1 MTPLQLHTYQT
12 PNGHKASIMLE
23 ETGLPYEVHT
33 VDIERGDQRSPAF
46 LVLNP
51 NNKIPVVVDPD
62 RGRTVVESGA
72 ILFYLADRAGVMQP
86 GDEEARTTVLQWVLV
101 QAAHVGPTLGQYW
114 NFAVFAD
121 EKLPTVI
128 ARFEREARR
137 VFGVLDGQLAGHE
150 HLAGAEYG
158 IADVMTWPWINAAT
172 HKLGFTLDTH
182 PHLARWFEAVG
193 RRPAVQRGL
202 LVPASSKGHAD
213 AT

>member
-23 ETGLPYEVHT
+23 ETGLPYEVCV

-46 LVLNP
+46 LALNA

-62 RGRTVVESGA
+62 RGRRVIESGA
-72 ILFYLADRAGVMQP
+72 ILFYLADRAGVLQP
-86 GDEEARTTVLQWVLV
+86 GSEDERTTVLQWVLF

-121 EKLPTVI
+121 EKLPPVI

-137 VFGVLDGQLAGHE
+137 VFGVLDGQLARHE

-158 IADVMTWPWINAAT
+158 IADVMTWPWINAAAD
-172 HKLGFTLDTH
+172 KLGFALDTH
-182 PHLARWFEAVG
+182 PHLARWFAAVG
-193 RRPAVQRGL
+193 ARPAVQRGL
-202 LVPASSKGHAD
+202 LVPALPAHAD
-213 AT
+213 AA

>member
-23 ETGLPYEVHT
+23 ETGLPYEVCV

-46 LVLNP
+46 LALNA

-62 RGRTVVESGA
+62 RGRRVIESGA
-72 ILFYLADRAGVMQP
+72 ILFYLADRAGVLQP
-86 GDEEARTTVLQWVLV
+86 GSEDERTTVLQWVLF

-121 EKLPTVI
+121 EKLPPVI
-128 ARFEREARR
+128 APFERETRR
-137 VFGVLDGQLAGHE
+137 VFGVLDGQLARHE

-158 IADVMTWPWINAAT
+158 IADVMTWPWINAAID
-172 HKLGFTLDTH
+172 KLSFALDTH
-182 PHLARWFEAVG
+182 PHLARWFAAVG
-193 RRPAVQRGL
+193 ARPAVRRGL
-202 LVPASSKGHAD
+202 LVPALPAHED
-213 AT
+213 AA